1 MYKITIEKIEEK
13 EVEEREY
20 QVMGIKT
27 EKDKNGNPRDE
38 WGYVNIPNIK
48 EITTTMYTQKTE
60 KDIDIKKVIDA
71 FNQ

>member
-20 QVMGIKT
+20 QIIGKSQ
-27 EKDKNGNPRDE
+27 EKDEKGNPKDE
-38 WGYVNIPNIK
+38 WGYVNIPQIK
-48 EITTTMYTQKTE
+48 EVTTTIYTQKTE